1 MLILWSVC
9 AIMLVSEI
17 FEYLGSGLKVPTFDK
32 IYIFVSMATMEAPW
46 MLGMFQ
52 LLILEGLVYVKYIL
66 VEAVI

>member
-1 MLILWSVC
+1 MYNISSYIPFRGIFL
-9 AIMLVSEI
+9 AEI
-17 FEYLGSGLKVPTFDK
+17 SPTFDK
-32 IYIFVSMATMEAPW
+32 INVFVSMATMEAPW